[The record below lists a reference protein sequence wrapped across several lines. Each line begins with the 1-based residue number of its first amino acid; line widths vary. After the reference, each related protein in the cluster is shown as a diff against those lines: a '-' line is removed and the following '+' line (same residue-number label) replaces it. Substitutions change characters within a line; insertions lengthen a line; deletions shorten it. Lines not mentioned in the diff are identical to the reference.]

1 MNLDL
6 LPDYEPNFSE
16 RARDL
21 ALFANNDREVFFF
34 LISEAVDSL
43 ARMHEKGIYDP
54 HLALRSFQHVA
65 KEAALIYERAF
76 GDEEA
81 ARKRRITCFTPE
93 EVEEAGHRLLMLNEQ
108 MLEEAVRRAMRKEGT
123 RL

>member
-1 MNLDL
+1 MQL
-6 LPDYEPNFSE
+6 LPDYEPTVFSE

-21 ALFANNDREVFFF
+21 ALFAHNDREVFFF
-34 LISEAVDSL
+34 WITDTVESL
-43 ARMHEKGIYDP
+43 SRMYAKGIFDP

-65 KEAALIYERAF
+65 KEAAIIYERAF

-81 ARKRRITCFTPE
+81 AEKRRITCFTPE
-93 EVEEAGHRLLMLNEQ
+93 EIDEAGHRLLMLNEQ
-108 MLEEAVRRAMRKEGT
+108 MLEDAVLNAMRKEAS